1 MNEGQVRSFIFESYK
16 KGRSVNFV
24 RVFLQRNGVN
34 VNDWNDYIDSYYI
47 RDKARKRARII
58 AAGIIVAGILLSLTY
73 EPVYLKADLNFD
85 STADFIHFNEMY
97 LKPSLAGSMVVLGLV
112 VMALG
117 RYLTNVWLSAL
128 LLIWACASIL
138 LSFFNSN
145 IPGMVAATLVVPLL
159 ILITQK
165 EEKVKH
171 PRQLNTSGQ

>member
-1 MNEGQVRSFIFESYK
+1 
-16 KGRSVNFV
+16 
-24 RVFLQRNGVN
+24 
-34 VNDWNDYIDSYYI
+34 
-47 RDKARKRARII
+47 
-58 AAGIIVAGILLSLTY
+58 
-73 EPVYLKADLNFD
+73 
-85 STADFIHFNEMY
+85 
-97 LKPSLAGSMVVLGLV
+97 V

-117 RYLTNVWLSAL
+117 RYLTNMWLSAL